1 MGGAGVGT
9 LAAAP
14 VREAVREAVR
24 PDPPAAPETAGEHA
38 LWKRRLRH
46 DIRHELGTI
55 IMLAS
60 AVVVAE
66 DVGDGSRARIEQLLG
81 ETRWLDHLLRRLDE
95 DDDDQPL
102 PSPERIRVDELAAEV
117 VTGMRLAAPHEVGFR
132 GGEAWAHMDPVALW
146 RAVRNVLDNACRVA
160 EGRVDVQVEV
170 DQGWV
175 VIQVDDDGPGFGTGT
190 GPTAGAGVHGAPSS
204 NGAQPGG
211 ARSGAVRPQ
220 GRPAGARRG
229 LASLGLGIVHDLIS
243 GYGGSLEI
251 RTCEMGGARVR
262 MLLPSAPPAREPV
275 LPHAPVPPH
284 ASGGA
289 PEGALADA
297 HADDWRPHP

>member
-1 MGGAGVGT
+1 MDNGRSRSSPVDAPAGVGT
-9 LAAAP
+9 LAGTGP
-14 VREAVREAVR
+14 REPGPGEERDGR
-24 PDPPAAPETAGEHA
+24 RTAGGGEHV
-38 LWKRRLRH
+38 LWRRRLRH
-46 DIRHELGTI
+46 DITHELGTI

-66 DVGDGSRARIEQLLG
+66 DVGDISKARIEQLLG

-95 DDDDQPL
+95 DDDDGPP
-102 PSPERIRVDELAAEV
+102 PSPERLRVDDLTAEV
-117 VTGMRLAAPHEVGFR
+117 VTGMRLATPHEVCFT

-160 EGRVDVQVEV
+160 AGRVNVRVEA

-175 VIQVDDDGPGFGTGT
+175 VIQVDDDGPGFGA
-190 GPTAGAGVHGAPSS
+190 GP
-204 NGAQPGG
+204 G
-211 ARSGAVRPQ
+211 ARP
-220 GRPAGARRG
+220 G

-262 MLLPSAPPAREPV
+262 MLLRAAPPPD
-275 LPHAPVPPH
+275 
-284 ASGGA
+284 GT
-289 PEGALADA
+289 

>member
-1 MGGAGVGT
+1 MGT

-14 VREAVREAVR
+14 PREDGREAVREDAR
-24 PDPPAAPETAGEHA
+24 SDPPAAPETAGEHA

-95 DDDDQPL
+95 DDDDQPM
-102 PSPERIRVDELAAEV
+102 PSPERIRVDELTAEV
-117 VTGMRLAAPHEVGFR
+117 VTGMRLATPHEVCFG

-160 EGRVDVQVEV
+160 EGRVNVQVEA

-175 VIQVDDDGPGFGTGT
+175 VIQVDDDGPGFGA
-190 GPTAGAGVHGAPSS
+190 GPGAG
-204 NGAQPGG
+204 
-211 ARSGAVRPQ
+211 
-220 GRPAGARRG
+220 GARRG

-262 MLLPSAPPAREPV
+262 MLLPSAPPLRDP
-275 LPHAPVPPH
+275 APAHDP
-284 ASGGA
+284 AQ
-289 PEGALADA
+289 